1 MSTRNPLFFVYK
13 QKACLLPSDKRRR
26 NRQYT
31 TKSAIGIDNSPY
43 RVYNKNRTKGGYTMS
58 FITLKE
64 YKDSFSAEKAKLK
77 DALKAVADQD
87 PKALDAYQPP
97 VDRRKSVGGIIGAF
111 FIGFAINFVLTL
123 IALGVYGN
131 TSSSFQAMTEAQKE
145 TVYIYFFLSM
155 LILPITAV
163 VICLIRNAKA
173 KKALKNY
180 EKITQSQEYQ
190 NAQRI
195 QKEYEAEK
203 AACKQSLKE
212 FEDRIDPDNSMGLIY
227 LDGGEPKDGI
237 YMGTLCVDGDEN
249 RQILNYRSAP
259 YEFYIPIGSHTV
271 MIKSG
276 DKVVWQEKFTIST
289 KQVLT
294 IDIAG
299 AADSAALSGDL
310 DKYSSSGRTDIRY
323 QPVTRPQY
331 ESARKLLP
339 SKPKCYVMQ

>member
-1 MSTRNPLFFVYK
+1 MPFV
-13 QKACLLPSDKRRR
+13 
-26 NRQYT
+26 T
-31 TKSAIGIDNSPY
+31 I
-43 RVYNKNRTKGGYTMS
+43 
-58 FITLKE
+58 KE
-64 YKDSFSAEKAKLK
+64 YEDGFLSEKTKLQ
-77 DALKAVADQD
+77 DELKTISEKD
-87 PKALDAYQPP
+87 PKALDKFQPP

-111 FIGFAINFVLTL
+111 FIGFAINFVLSL
-123 IALGVYGN
+123 IAVAIIDKVYPN
-131 TSSSFQAMTEAQKE
+131 YDALPEAQKE
-145 TVYIYFFLSM
+145 AWMGYAFASM
-155 LILPITAV
+155 FILPIIAV
-163 VICLIRNAKA
+163 IVCLIRNAKA
-173 KKALKNY
+173 KAVLKAY
-180 EKITQSQEYQ
+180 ERVKQSQEYQ
-190 NAQRI
+190 DAERLQS
-195 QKEYEAEK
+195 EYQAEK
-203 AACKQSLKE
+203 AAAKKNLKK
-212 FEDRIDPDNSMGLIY
+212 FEERVNPDNSMGLIY
-227 LDGGEPKDGI
+227 LDGGEPKGGI

-249 RQILNYRSAP
+249 QQILNYRSAP
-259 YEFYIPIGSHTV
+259 YAFYIPIGSHTI